1 MVVALSG
8 LDGSGKSSQSSAIA
22 SRLQD
27 RGYEPHVHWMALGHS
42 SIQRRLK
49 GVASFRRRPRR
60 SPVVQGSP
68 MLEVNGVTRYRARRN
83 RVTVHAWV
91 LALAAVYGIHFRRV
105 VRRQTADVV
114 IFDRYTLDAIAQ
126 CRYFYAPEASF
137 RLART
142 LLRLLAP
149 RPDLSYLL
157 AVPAEVALSRKPEQ
171 YGLEQ
176 LSLQATLLA
185 DEAPRLGVRLVDGTR
200 QTDELTDEL
209 FADTVAALASEP
221 A

>member
-1 MVVALSG
+1 
-8 LDGSGKSSQSSAIA
+8 
-22 SRLQD
+22 
-27 RGYEPHVHWMALGHS
+27 
-42 SIQRRLK
+42 
-49 GVASFRRRPRR
+49 
-60 SPVVQGSP
+60 

-83 RVTVHAWV
+83 GVTVHAWV